1 MQIHPEPEET
11 EVLPLSQAGTPAR
24 VTLTR
29 KGRSV
34 KSRLSQSPRCRTAC
48 EVPPA
53 FRSLQLWRQA
63 LAVDRADAAAAT
75 IGCRRRARSV
85 RADRRISCQLMR
97 PTNALRPLVV
107 NKTGKRNSVLA
118 ADSLD
123 RGRVRQMKI
132 SDLPMTEHGDSL
144 RSGQD
149 KDLRDGSYLTEM
161 LTERQRARYASRCT
175 HTHLHA
181 RNMPRSHHHACVHLA
196 GRPPKQPI

>member
-11 EVLPLSQAGTPAR
+11 EVLPLSQAGTPRR
-24 VTLTR
+24 VTLDT
-29 KGRSV
+29 KGGPEEV
-34 KSRLSQSPRCRTAC
+34 KVVTVASMPDGMRGA
-48 EVPPA
+48 A
-53 FRSLQLWRQA
+53 SLPLAPA
-63 LAVDRADAAAAT
+63 LAPGPSPSTAPT
-75 IGCRRRARSV
+75 PRRRQSAVGGVLASIR
-85 RADRRISCQLMR
+85 DRRISCQLMR

-149 KDLRDGSYLTEM
+149 KDLRDTIELDPHMTS
-161 LTERQRARYASRCT
+161 C
-175 HTHLHA
+175 HHLRLVESNTTLRTGVNKA
-181 RNMPRSHHHACVHLA
+181 NVDA
-196 GRPPKQPI
+196 I

>member
-11 EVLPLSQAGTPAR
+11 EVLPLSQAGTPRR
-24 VTLTR
+24 VTLDT
-29 KGRSV
+29 KGGSEEV
-34 KSRLSQSPRCRTAC
+34 KVVTVASMPDGMRGA
-48 EVPPA
+48 A
-53 FRSLQLWRQA
+53 SLPLAPA
-63 LAVDRADAAAAT
+63 LAPGPSPSTAPT
-75 IGCRRRARSV
+75 PRRRQSAVGGVLASIR
-85 RADRRISCQLMR
+85 DRRISCQLMR

-161 LTERQRARYASRCT
+161 LTERQRSSVRVAL
-175 HTHLHA
+175 HTHSLARAQHA
-181 RNMPRSHHHACVHLA
+181 TLTMHACILA

>member
-1 MQIHPEPEET
+1 
-11 EVLPLSQAGTPAR
+11 
-24 VTLTR
+24 
-29 KGRSV
+29 
-34 KSRLSQSPRCRTAC
+34 
-48 EVPPA
+48 
-53 FRSLQLWRQA
+53 
-63 LAVDRADAAAAT
+63 
-75 IGCRRRARSV
+75 
-85 RADRRISCQLMR
+85 MR

-107 NKTGKRNSVLA
+107 NKTVKRNPVLA

-161 LTERQRARYASRCT
+161 LTERQRRSVRVAL
-175 HTHLHA
+175 HTHSLARAQHA
-181 RNMPRSHHHACVHLA
+181 TLTMHACILA